1 MNAAAE
7 QPAIL
12 DVALDL
18 WVEWMRNDWAEL
30 RQLGYPERSAGFST
44 GGAVSPHD
52 SFEDLEHECDH
63 RIALAVNAAVDSL
76 PPGLKAA
83 INHSTG
89 LCAVFR
95 LRDYEE
101 KVAEARARIYRAL
114 LSAGVV

>member
-7 QPAIL
+7 PAIL

-18 WVEWMRNDWAEL
+18 WVEWMRNDWGEL
-30 RQLGYPERSAGFST
+30 RKLGYPERSAGFAT

-52 SFEDLEHECDH
+52 SFEDLERECDH

-76 PPGLKAA
+76 PLGLKAA

-95 LRDYEE
+95 LRDYDE